1 MRLLPTS
8 FYESTITLIPKPK
21 YKNTMHNIF
30 HENRC
35 KSPQQ
40 NISKFH
46 PTMYEIIIPIMI
58 QQNLS
63 KGMQG

>member
-1 MRLLPTS
+1 MD
-8 FYESTITLIPKPK
+8 
-21 YKNTMHNIF
+21 NIS

-46 PTMYEIIIPIMI
+46 PTMYEIIIPNMI
-58 QQNLS
+58 QWNLS
-63 KGMQG
+63 KGMQGWFNIENQLMLSIASTG